1 MTEAATATRRNRSA
15 AATEVAD
22 APQPSPPKRTPRA
35 PRQSAA
41 AAEVS
46 EAPARQG
53 SGTTAASLDGAIGG
67 TKQVL
72 ISVLEMETGKSG
84 RKRLPEEYPF
94 DQLTPATKTA
104 DGKIMGPSF
113 FIPSSDRAEGRLAA
127 ARKRHKCLFWSRKT
141 FERVTPDGP
150 EVAGLR
156 IWKGDEELAAL
167 ANRS

>member
-1 MTEAATATRRNRSA
+1 MTEAATATRRNRTA
-15 AATEVAD
+15 AASEVVA
-22 APQPSPPKRTPRA
+22 APQPTAPKRTPRA

-41 AAEVS
+41 AEIS
-46 EAPARQG
+46 EAPVRQG
-53 SGTTAASLDGAIGG
+53 AGTATADLDGTIGG

-113 FIPSSDRAEGRLAA
+113 FIPISDRAEGRLAA

-141 FERVTPDGP
+141 FEAVTPGG
-150 EVAGLR
+150 EVVPGLR
-156 IWKGDEELAAL
+156 IWRGDEALAELA
-167 ANRS
+167 NKS